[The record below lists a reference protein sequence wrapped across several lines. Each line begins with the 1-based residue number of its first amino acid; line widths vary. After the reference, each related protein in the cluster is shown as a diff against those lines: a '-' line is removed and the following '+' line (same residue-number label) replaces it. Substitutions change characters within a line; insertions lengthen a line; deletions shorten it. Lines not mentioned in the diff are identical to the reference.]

1 MTTQIGQAEHQ
12 LDIQP
17 MDEHNTKLVANVHPP
32 SWANPQPAP
41 MYNLV
46 AIGGGTAGL
55 VSAAI
60 AASVGA
66 KVALIER
73 NLLGGDCLNV
83 GCVPS
88 KAVIRSGRAAADVRD
103 AGRFGVRVP
112 DGVEVDFGAAMERMR
127 EVRARISPNDSAARF
142 RDLGVDVFLGQASF
156 KDAHTIQVGD
166 QTLRCKKAVI
176 ATGARAVEL
185 PIPGLAEAGFLNNET
200 VFNLTERPKRLAV
213 LGGGPIGCELAQTF
227 RRLGCEVFQV
237 ERAGHILIREDADAA
252 EIVQNAFRSDGVE
265 LYLNSTAERVETNGA
280 EKILHVSVDGK
291 METLTVDQVLVGV
304 GRAPNVEG
312 LNLEAA
318 GVKYGRHGVEVND
331 FLQTTAPNIYAAG
344 DISMRWKFTHAAD
357 FAAQI
362 VIQNALFPGPKR
374 KLSSLIMPWCT
385 YTDPEIAHVGLYE
398 KDAEEQGV
406 ELDTYYQPMADV
418 DRAIA
423 EGEDEGFVKI
433 HCRRGTDKILG
444 ATIVARHAGE
454 LISEISVAMR
464 GGLGLATIVDTIHP
478 YPTQAEAIRKA
489 GFGYKRKSFKP
500 WQKTMLSKWLQWTR

>member
-1 MTTQIGQAEHQ
+1 MTTEHAI
-12 LDIQP
+12 DVHP
-17 MDEHNTKLVANVHPP
+17 MDEHNTKLVSNVHPP
-32 SWANPQPAP
+32 SWANPEPAP

-60 AASVGA
+60 AASVGG

-88 KAVIRSGRAAADVRD
+88 KAVIRSGRAFADVQR
-103 AGRFGVRVP
+103 AGEFGVRVP

-127 EVRARISPNDSAARF
+127 EVRARISPNDSAAKF
-142 RDLGVDVFLGQASF
+142 RDLGVDVFLGQGSF
-156 KDAHTIQVGD
+156 KDANTIQVGD
-166 QTLRCKKAVI
+166 QTLRFKKAVI

-185 PIPGLAEAGFLNNET
+185 PVPGLDEAGALNNET
-200 VFNLTERPKRLAV
+200 VFNLTERPRRLAV

-227 RRLGCEVFQV
+227 RRLGSEVFQV
-237 ERAGHILIREDADAA
+237 ERAGHILVREDADAA
-252 EIVQNAFRSDGVE
+252 EIVQEAFRRDGVR
-265 LYLNSTAERVETNGA
+265 LYLNSDLQRVEVNGD
-280 EKILHVSVDGK
+280 EKTLHLTVNGK
-291 METLTVDQVLVGV
+291 SETLTVDAILVGV

-318 GVKYGRHGVEVND
+318 GVEYGRYGVEVND
-331 FLQTTAPNIYAAG
+331 FLQTSTPNIYAAG
-344 DISMRWKFTHAAD
+344 DICMKWKFTHAAD

-385 YTDPEIAHVGLYE
+385 YTDPEIAHVGMYE
-398 KDAEEQGV
+398 KDAEEQGIEV
-406 ELDTYYQPMADV
+406 DTYHQPMADV

-454 LISEISVAMR
+454 LISEITVAMR
-464 GGLGLATIVDTIHP
+464 GGLGLGTIVDTIHP
-478 YPTQAEAIRKA
+478 YPTQAEAIRRA

-500 WQKTMLSKWLQWTR
+500 WQKSLLGKWLKWTR